1 MKENRKK
8 KLSALF
14 EAESNEYKIC
24 HPDEPDGIVK
34 PHCAS
39 VGASSAILAKS
50 AYLDR
55 CYASESSSSC
65 VMEAIS
71 NPHNLPNREENS
83 KKARPGQA
91 EDAKFIDGRIL
102 SRRID
107 SILNKT
113 SLLKMVSSSNGSY
126 TEIIGNALGMSTGAS
141 RYKLFYPN
149 SDKTD
154 KREIRVSYHNVVL
167 TNIPINIGK
176 AFCITFVRPDK
187 ERLFLQENLLHNT
200 IRYRNIDDTECLAY
214 ILYHSKLKADFQ
226 CHVDDI
232 TQSLLY
238 QILKGI
244 QENLTTGAV
253 SQLSNN

>member
-1 MKENRKK
+1 MRFEIVRRDIQKNLDVFSFFGERSMKENRKK

-24 HPDEPDGIVK
+24 HPDEPDG
-34 PHCAS
+34 
-39 VGASSAILAKS
+39 
-50 AYLDR
+50 
-55 CYASESSSSC
+55 
-65 VMEAIS
+65 IS

-187 ERLFLQENLLHNT
+187 ERLFQQENLLHNT
-200 IRYRNIDDTECLAY
+200 IRYRNIDDTECLEY